1 MSEQTLTEAD
11 IDATEES
18 LAETEQDTSVD
29 AEQEATEPGPEA
41 APAKRRPSGRSRTTG
56 KAGKAS
62 VRRIADKAEQISQA
76 DEDTRALAAGLA
88 GARSAGIA
96 DLTTAVMESKRSP
109 VDAAIA
115 DLSGVQSG
123 SVPEATVHLVGMSR
137 GELQALVD
145 LVGALSDV
153 DLPTRVP
160 AKSTEAAVALVEP
173 IRAAQI
179 DQAALGQL
187 QELLAK

>member
-1 MSEQTLTEAD
+1 MSEQTLPETD
-11 IDATEES
+11 IDIDTDGVEPAEEM
-18 LAETEQDTSVD
+18 APQSVD
-29 AEQEATEPGPEA
+29 PGPEA
-41 APAKRRPSGRSRTTG
+41 TAAKRRPSGRSRTTS

-62 VRRIADKAEQISQA
+62 VRRIADKAEQISRA
-76 DEDTRALAAGLA
+76 AEDTRELAAGLA

-96 DLTTAVMESKRSP
+96 DLTTAVMESKKSP
-109 VDAAIA
+109 VDTAIA

-123 SVPEATVHLVGMSR
+123 SVPEATVYLVGMGR
-137 GELQALVD
+137 AELQALVD

-153 DLPTRVP
+153 HLPQKVP

-173 IRAAQI
+173 VRAAQV

-187 QELLAK
+187 QEQLAK